1 MLLLLVFYGEVL
13 DGAFAEVYL
22 LQALLLLFWWLVG
35 FCGLGST
42 GVIVIVIVVVN
53 LGLIVVVGL
62 GFVLGLLDCY
72 ELE

>member
-1 MLLLLVFYGEVL
+1 LFVFYSKVL

-35 FCGLGST
+35 FAGLWST
-42 GVIVIVIVVVN
+42 GVIVIVIVVVH

-72 ELE
+72 ELK